1 MRLAYPAEL
10 RELADTVLVS
20 FPDVPEAL
28 TEGATIDDALREAT
42 DCLVAAL
49 GGYVGDGRRIP
60 KPSDRPDA
68 LLIKLP
74 ALVAAKVALY
84 QTMLDRRLD
93 KAALA
98 ERIGLTEKAVERLVD
113 LDHRSP
119 VGQVENAL
127 YGLGLALCVEVTA
140 VSPTPQVLAAFGVRS
155 SAGSPQGVP

>member
-28 TEGATIDDALREAT
+28 TEGATVDDALREAT

-60 KPSDRPDA
+60 EPSVRPDA
-68 LLIKLP
+68 SLVKLP
-74 ALVAAKVALY
+74 TLIAAKVALY
-84 QTMLDRRLD
+84 QTMLDQRMD
-93 KAALA
+93 KTALA

-113 LDHRSP
+113 LDYRSP
-119 VGQVENAL
+119 VGQVEEAL
-127 YGLGLALCVEVTA
+127 HELGFALCVKVN
-140 VSPTPQVLAAFGVRS
+140 AA
-155 SAGSPQGVP
+155 

>member
-1 MRLAYPAEL
+1 MPLAYPAEL

-28 TEGATIDDALREAT
+28 TEGATVDDALREAT

-68 LLIKLP
+68 SLVTLPTLI
-74 ALVAAKVALY
+74 AAKVALY
-84 QTMLDRRLD
+84 QTMLDQRMD
-93 KAALA
+93 KTTLA

-113 LDHRSP
+113 LDYRSP
-119 VGQVENAL
+119 VGQVKEAL
-127 YGLGLALCVEVTA
+127 HELGFAL
-140 VSPTPQVLAAFGVRS
+140 VSK
-155 SAGSPQGVP
+155 